1 MERNLSS
8 SIVQQST
15 WVLLL
20 DLSAKSDAQFSKP
33 APFGEELKGSKKR
46 EKKSSPR
53 DYANRKS
60 LRTGDPENSG
70 FNSIQLQ
77 KDCVSFM

>member
-1 MERNLSS
+1 MREILPKKETMERNLSS

-33 APFGEELKGSKKR
+33 APFGEELKGSKTR
-46 EKKSSPR
+46 EKKVR
-53 DYANRKS
+53 RVITQIES
-60 LRTGDPENSG
+60 L
-70 FNSIQLQ
+70 
-77 KDCVSFM
+77 

>member
-1 MERNLSS
+1 MLKIRCEKYYPKKETMERNLSS

-20 DLSAKSDAQFSKP
+20 GISAKSVAQFSKP

-46 EKKSSPR
+46 EKKVR
-53 DYANRKS
+53 RVITQIES
-60 LRTGDPENSG
+60 L
-70 FNSIQLQ
+70 
-77 KDCVSFM
+77 